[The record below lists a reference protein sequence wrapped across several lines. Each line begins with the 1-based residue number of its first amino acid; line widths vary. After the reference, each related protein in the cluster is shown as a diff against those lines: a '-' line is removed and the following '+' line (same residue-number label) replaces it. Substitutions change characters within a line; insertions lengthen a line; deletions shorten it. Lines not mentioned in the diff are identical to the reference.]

1 MVPRLRFQL
10 TLIAISHTLALGAV
24 VSAEEPLFE
33 RDILPVLT
41 KHCLGCHGGL
51 RQFGKLD
58 MRTLPAILAGG
69 ESGAVIEKSQAEK
82 SLLWQRIASDE
93 MPEGDE
99 REKLNEREK
108 AIIKTW
114 INAGLP
120 TVAERTAKVEPL
132 LAADQKHEPQ
142 EVAGAIDR
150 HLDSFLTAANLTA
163 AARSDD
169 QEFLRRIYLDLAGRV
184 PSAEQ
189 ASAFLADPAP
199 DKRAKLIDGLLDSP
213 RFGEQFG
220 RTWRDWVCPPEL
232 PSDDNAG
239 TQPYQQANEFGAWL
253 GKKVVANE
261 SWDKIAREIL
271 TVQGEIKNQPQVIFY
286 GLVGQGGRSTPDGT
300 ARAVG
305 SLFMGVQLQ
314 CAQCHDDPYR
324 AWAQEEHWALAAFFG
339 RSQADFTKVETGKGP
354 SKAPGKIEIPDS
366 AFKRQGTTVPAAFLG
381 SKPLDEVKLDDPRGL
396 FVDWLVD
403 KKNSY
408 FSRAFANRLWFY
420 FFARG
425 IVNPI
430 DDLRELNP
438 PSHPGLLQL
447 LANEFTASNY
457 DVKHLVRCI
466 CLSQAYQRTS
476 YLDPNANPKID
487 EQMRQSLT
495 LAFGRMPLRVM
506 TADMLLDSLKQAY
519 GEEKEFDLRTAS
531 KDSTT
536 GMAAVVADAYREFQ
550 RQFGA
555 NEEDATD
562 FTHGVA
568 QMLTFINHRRLLAG
582 SKTLNEMLKTKTDMT
597 PSQAIDWLYLTTLS
611 RKPDEQ
617 EAKEA
622 LEFVQQSK
630 DPATGYRGI
639 LWMLV
644 NRTEFVLVR

>member
-1 MVPRLRFQL
+1 MLCRSQFRLG
-10 TLIAISHTLALGAV
+10 LIVIAFSLAFGPVLHGA
-24 VSAEEPLFE
+24 EPLLE
-33 RDILPVLT
+33 HDVLPVLT

-58 MRTLPAILAGG
+58 LRTLPAMLAGG
-69 ESGAVIEKSQAEK
+69 ESGPALESGHADKSQ
-82 SLLWQRIASDE
+82 LWQRIASDE
-93 MPEGDE
+93 MPEGKE
-99 REKLNEREK
+99 REKLNDREK
-108 AIIKTW
+108 QIIKAW
-114 INAGLP
+114 IDAGLP
-120 TVAERTAKVEPL
+120 TVAQRVGKVDPL
-132 LAADQKHEPQ
+132 LTADQKHEPQ

-163 AARSDD
+163 AGQSDD
-169 QEFLRRIYLDLAGRV
+169 QEFLRRLYLDLTGRV
-184 PSAEQ
+184 PSAER
-189 ASAFLADPAP
+189 AVAFLDDPAP
-199 DKRAKLIDGLLDSP
+199 DKRAKLIDTLLDSP

-220 RTWRDWVCPPEL
+220 RTWRDWVSPPEL

-239 TQPYQQANEFGAWL
+239 TQPHQQANEFGAWI

-261 SWDKIAREIL
+261 PWDKIARDIL
-271 TVQGEIKNQPQVIFY
+271 TVRGEIKNQPQVIFY
-286 GLVGQGGRSTPDGT
+286 GLAGQGGRSTPDGT

-354 SKAPGKIEIPDS
+354 SKSPGQIEIPDS
-366 AFKRQGTTVPAAFLG
+366 AFKRKGTTVPAAFLG
-381 SKPLDEVKLDDPRGL
+381 SKPLDQIKQDDPRDL

-403 KKNSY
+403 KNNSY

-447 LANEFTASNY
+447 LANEFATSNY

-466 CLSQAYQRTS
+466 CLSQAYQRSS
-476 YLDPNANPKID
+476 YLDPKYD
-487 EQMRQSLT
+487 EQKRQALT
-495 LAFGRMPLRVM
+495 FAFGRMPLRVM

-531 KDSTT
+531 KDSTI
-536 GMAAVVADAYREFQ
+536 GMAAVVADAYREFH
-550 RQFGA
+550 RVFGT

-562 FTHGVA
+562 FTHGVS
-568 QMLTFINHRRLLAG
+568 QMLTFINHPRLLAG
-582 SKTLNEMLKTKTDMT
+582 SKTLDGLLKAKTAMSPT
-597 PSQAIDWLYLTTLS
+597 QAIDWLYLTTLS
-611 RKPDEQ
+611 RRPDEQ

-622 LEFVQQSK
+622 LAFVQQAK
-630 DPATGYRGI
+630 DPATGYRGL